1 MLELTVTWI
10 LKSGLGNCLQIQY
23 CLVLELEGKFS
34 LEIMPRVS
42 FLRVTF
48 KSASWVA
55 PVEGGERKKWP
66 LTECP
71 TPGRA
76 FVWIL
81 SKNNFVF
88 LCPLHLVYQMTPS
101 TQKDET
107 KPAWVCRSEASGC
120 VVLPPTLLAYRS
132 PWSTRKATAW
142 SSAMTGV
149 LIWFFPSQPFQ
160 SLEDVWDSFSTLK
173 PAQKNP
179 GSSPPSLGLSPELL
193 NSARDQHLGLVS
205 SWNTYKQPGK
215 GKRNSIKLKVLWD
228 FSPRIPLNPSAPHLG
243 HFLGVEMIKKT
254 ALPMPPPLGRCL

>member
-1 MLELTVTWI
+1 MLELTVTWV

-23 CLVLELEGKFS
+23 CLVLELERRFS
-34 LEIMPRVS
+34 LEIMPRAS

-48 KSASWVA
+48 KNASWVA
-55 PVEGGERKKWP
+55 PVEGGKRKKWP
-66 LTECP
+66 LTKCP

-88 LCPLHLVYQMTPS
+88 LCPLHLVYQT

-107 KPAWVCRSEASGC
+107 KPAWVCRSEASGRL
-120 VVLPPTLLAYRS
+120 VLPPTLLACRS

-142 SSAMTGV
+142 SSAMIGV

-179 GSSPPSLGLSPELL
+179 DSSPLSPGLSPELL
-193 NSARDQHLGLVS
+193 SSAGDQHLGLVS
-205 SWNTYKQPGK
+205 SWNTYKQLGK
-215 GKRNSIKLKVLWD
+215 GKWNSIKLKVFWD
-228 FSPRIPLNPSAPHLG
+228 FSPRIPLNPFCPSSRALFRGRDDKENKHCLCHL
-243 HFLGVEMIKKT
+243 H
-254 ALPMPPPLGRCL
+254 